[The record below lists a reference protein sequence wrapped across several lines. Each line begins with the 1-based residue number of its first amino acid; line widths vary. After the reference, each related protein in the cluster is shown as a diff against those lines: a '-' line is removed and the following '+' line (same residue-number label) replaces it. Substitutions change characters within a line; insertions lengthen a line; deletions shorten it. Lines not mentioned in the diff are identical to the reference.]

1 MAPLIKDYLKKTQEY
16 KKEYG
21 ENTIIL
27 MQVGAFFEVYG
38 LQDKNGIIT
47 GSNIKE
53 FCNECDLATPPK
65 HVTIEKKQV
74 IMAGFRD
81 YQLEKY
87 LNKLQEMGYTTIVY
101 TQDVQAPNTTRS
113 ITGIYSPGTYFS
125 NDTKTLSNN
134 TLCIWIQTT
143 RMNSLEK
150 EQIHVGLSSVDI
162 YTGKT
167 NDSYTHLTLPT
178 PPYV

>member
-1 MAPLIKDYLKKTQEY
+1 M
-16 KKEYG
+16 
-21 ENTIIL
+21 
-27 MQVGAFFEVYG
+27 
-38 LQDKNGIIT
+38 
-47 GSNIKE
+47 
-53 FCNECDLATPPK
+53 
-65 HVTIEKKQV
+65 
-74 IMAGFRD
+74 
-81 YQLEKY
+81 
-87 LNKLQEMGYTTIVY
+87 VY

-143 RMNSLEK
+143 RMNSLDK

-167 NDSYTHLTLPT
+167 TIFEFSNEYHHNPTTFDELERFVSICNPNEVIFISPFNNDKISDIVNFSGIHCACIHSFSHDDETNMSENIKKCEKQNYQIEIIKKFFSNENESTFFDNFINII
-178 PPYV
+178 